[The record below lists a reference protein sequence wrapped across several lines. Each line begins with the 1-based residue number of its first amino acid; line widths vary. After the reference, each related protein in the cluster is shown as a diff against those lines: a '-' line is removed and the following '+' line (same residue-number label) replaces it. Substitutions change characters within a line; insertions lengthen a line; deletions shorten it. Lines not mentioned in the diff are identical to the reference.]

1 VNRTA
6 TVLLGLNFNPESL
19 PQATKASIVKN
30 GGEEVLIEDK
40 EQIVAL
46 ELNLSV

>member
-1 VNRTA
+1 MKEDRQIEKICHDFKS
-6 TVLLGLNFNPESL
+6 G
-19 PQATKASIVKN
+19 KIIIVKN